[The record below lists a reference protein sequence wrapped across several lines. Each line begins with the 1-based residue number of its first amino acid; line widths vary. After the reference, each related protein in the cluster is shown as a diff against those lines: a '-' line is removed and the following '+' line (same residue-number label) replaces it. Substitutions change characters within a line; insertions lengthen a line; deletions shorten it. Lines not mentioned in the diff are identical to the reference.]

1 MYTLSLPAA
10 ARTLAPRALA
20 PGRADAATY
29 PRKTT
34 RETRQSREHARERT
48 NITISAPIAPSPR
61 VAPAPPRVSPRVLAR
76 TISTL
81 SRETSRVAARSS
93 RAASRV
99 RVGASRARTFTVVIV
114 VVVIVVVI
122 IIVVGGVVV

>member
-10 ARTLAPRALA
+10 VRTLAPRALA
-20 PGRADAATY
+20 PGRDDAATY

-34 RETRQSREHARERT
+34 HETRQSREHARERT
-48 NITISAPIAPSPR
+48 NTTISAPMAPSPC
-61 VAPAPPRVSPRVLAR
+61 VAPAPPRATARVPAR

-93 RAASRV
+93 RAVARRAAPCV

-114 VVVIVVVI
+114 IVIVVV
-122 IIVVGGVVV
+122 VVGVV